1 VRLFFLTLNNMPYY
15 SYVIRSLKNGVLYKG
30 STNNMKY
37 RLYHHNTGKSPY
49 TSLHTPWELVIV
61 EEFETR
67 SLAMRREKWYKTG
80 VGREWINEQLK
91 NSSAG

>member
-1 VRLFFLTLNNMPYY
+1 MPYY
-15 SYVIRSLKNGVLYKG
+15 SYVIRSLKNGILYKG

-37 RLYHHNTGKSPY
+37 RLYHHNTDKSPY